1 MMNQPYTEQDA
12 LLRMTICGGEA
23 RVLLMRTTAL
33 SQKAGDLHNASDTAI
48 AAMSRLMTG
57 TAMLGVMMKEPD
69 ASVTVTVA
77 GDGPAGKLTAVAEA
91 LLERDTLN
99 RA

>member
-48 AAMSRLMTG
+48 AAMLSLIHI
-57 TAMLGVMMKEPD
+57 
-69 ASVTVTVA
+69 
-77 GDGPAGKLTAVAEA
+77 
-91 LLERDTLN
+91 
-99 RA
+99 

>member
-57 TAMLGVMMKEPD
+57 TAMLGVMMKEKD
-69 ASVTVTVA
+69 ANVTVIV
-77 GDGPAGKLTAVAEA
+77 DGGGANDQLGVLQIVC
-91 LLERDTLN
+91 
-99 RA
+99 